1 MQNVIPAV
9 NLWTARFS
17 DYYAKEGGWQDIEKA
32 VVAYPLEQVD
42 MPSGQV
48 AVLQVVLA
56 GADGHILV
64 SDDAGRIGSAMTDL
78 EISVS
83 SPIVVDGETVGFL
96 QLPFFGITFGT
107 VRLQGVNPFR
117 TSLRRFLGLE
127 VLILVAGLIL
137 GAVISRQ
144 LSHPLTR
151 LTDATRTI
159 ANGDLTVRVPEQYP
173 GEFGT
178 LAVSF
183 NAMAKTLE
191 SADELRR
198 NMTADVA
205 HELRTPLSVI
215 RGKLEGVLDGV
226 YPPTEEHLTPI
237 LEEAEIL
244 TQLVE
249 DLRVIA
255 LAEAGQLPV
264 ENRAFDIT
272 DLLRDAEVNFTPQ
285 ANDQGITLK
294 VDAPPALSYVYADW
308 RRVSQILGNL
318 MTNAL
323 RHTPEGGSIVL
334 SALQRDAFVQITVR
348 DTGTGIAAGDIPYV
362 FERFWRGEKS
372 RNRQSGGSG
381 LGLAIVKQLVELQ
394 DGIIWVESDQDAGTA
409 ITFTLP
415 VTSG

>member
-1 MQNVIPAV
+1 VLTLTGKVEAFPITLAS
-9 NLWTARFS
+9 A
-17 DYYAKEGGWQDIEKA
+17 EG
-32 VVAYPLEQVD
+32 
-42 MPSGQV
+42 S
-48 AVLQVVLA
+48 
-56 GADGHILV
+56 ILV
-64 SDDAGRIGSAMTDL
+64 AEDEQRIGSALTDL
-78 EISVS
+78 ERAVS
-83 SPIVVDGETVGFL
+83 APIQVAGETVGYL
-96 QLPFFGITFGT
+96 HLPVYGISFGT
-107 VRLQGVNPFR
+107 LRPLRITQFR
-117 TSLRRFLGLE
+117 TSLQRFLGLE
-127 VLILVAGLIL
+127 VLILVAGLVL
-137 GAVISRQ
+137 GAVLSRQ
-144 LSHPLTR
+144 LSHPLIR
-151 LTDATRTI
+151 LTDATRAI
-159 ANGDLTVRVPEQYP
+159 ANGDLTVRVPEKYT

-183 NAMAKTLE
+183 NAMAEALE
-191 SADELRR
+191 GADDLRR

-215 RGKLEGVLDGV
+215 RGKLEGVLDGI
-226 YPPTEEHLTPI
+226 YPPTEAHLTPI
-237 LEEAEIL
+237 LEEVEVL

-255 LAEAGQLPV
+255 LAEAGQLPI

-285 ANDQGITLK
+285 ANDRSITIK
-294 VDAPPALSYVYADW
+294 VDVPSELPIVYADW

-334 SALQRDAFVQITVR
+334 SALKHDDVVQITVK
-348 DTGTGIAAGDIPYV
+348 DTGTGIGADEIPYV

-372 RNRQSGGSG
+372 RNRQTGGSG

-394 DGIIWVESDQDAGTA
+394 NGSIHVESASGAGTV

-415 VTSG
+415 AVSG